1 MGEIGA
7 GGGAM
12 KNQEFWCA
20 KVLRVGQFFLGVV
33 FLLAGVMKWQTPW
46 ELVKAM
52 KAYHLLPEFL
62 LPGLAMGLTLF
73 EVFTGLLLVMGR
85 RVGALAASFLLV
97 IFLGAL
103 GSAIYR
109 GIAIE
114 CSCFGALNFLGKTAQ
129 AMVVRN
135 SLLLAIAL
143 GCYWAGWKKK
153 VSTFESN

>member
-1 MGEIGA
+1 MGEVGA
-7 GGGAM
+7 GGGAV
-12 KNQEFWCA
+12 KNREFWCSKA
-20 KVLRVGQFFLGVV
+20 LQVVQFFLGVV
-33 FLLAGVMKWQTPW
+33 FLLAGVMKLQAPW
-46 ELVKAM
+46 DLVKAM

-62 LPGLAMGLTLF
+62 LPVLAMGLLIF

-129 AMVVRN
+129 GMVVRN

-143 GCYWAGWKKK
+143 GYYWAEWKKK